1 MKSPLYK
8 YKDRHLTR
16 DTYSELA
23 HVKSDCCWGM
33 VYIIN
38 RELIGTNREFRGEL
52 GGSYTITGFSPN
64 LEQQGFYSDLSQL
77 SFPGSS
83 RIQVPERKSR

>member
-16 DTYSELA
+16 GTYSKLA

-52 GGSYTITGFSPN
+52 GSSYTMLGLVQTLNNKVSILTFHS
-64 LEQQGFYSDLSQL
+64 
-77 SFPGSS
+77 
-83 RIQVPERKSR
+83 